1 MNFISSQA
9 DVTSNNL
16 WIITNFEV
24 FYSSYL
30 LVLNTN
36 ELRKPKSGF
45 VSILNT
51 SIGTSSIIKV

>member
-9 DVTSNNL
+9 DLTSNNL
-16 WIITNFEV
+16 WPITNFEV

-30 LVLNTN
+30 LVLNAN
-36 ELRKPKSGF
+36 ELRKPKSDL